1 MTGWLLLFALV
12 LQAPGVTYTI
22 SWDPVPT
29 PVQQTPVC
37 TAPDTPVGCH
47 EQVAGQ
53 VTSYKL
59 LMGNTPGKHTFPVGV
74 FPATQTS
81 APFIVQPT
89 DPQTYYFVL
98 KACAG
103 EACSV
108 ESAEVSTAVPAPD
121 PCLPPF
127 GPEVANVF
135 VTGWQ
140 ATSGMPGSKMRVNY
154 QLASKSP
161 IVEVA
166 ALLTGGALTKSVV
179 AKTAGT
185 DLTSDAGVW
194 FVTPT
199 AGSYQLTV
207 SVKNAFGCTREA
219 VSAQPVVVK

>member
-37 TAPDTPVGCH
+37 TAPDTPAGCH
-47 EQVAGQ
+47 EQVAGP

-103 EACSV
+103 EVCSV
-108 ESAEVSTAVPAPD
+108 ESAEVSTAAPQID
-121 PCLPPF
+121 CTGAVVLAVGDWTRTGRPGDSGRVFWSLTQSRNPVVR
-127 GPEVANVF
+127 VAVS
-135 VTGWQ
+135 VDG
-140 ATSGMPGSKMRVNY
+140 
-154 QLASKSP
+154 
-161 IVEVA
+161 VEVPPVPTGNDLRQFIGSYFRMPA
-166 ALLTGGALTKSVV
+166 ALGEHKIAVIARDNNGCEDGSSRPMT
-179 AKTAGT
+179 
-185 DLTSDAGVW
+185 
-194 FVTPT
+194 VT
-199 AGSYQLTV
+199 
-207 SVKNAFGCTREA
+207 VK
-219 VSAQPVVVK
+219 